1 MPSEEKRSR
10 RQRKS
15 TESNTSIQNKD
26 DTAEKKDGKKAK
38 TSPSVSSTED
48 SSSAILSSLMV
59 KVEDCLNNSMKQ
71 TSSENKNA
79 TVVTNELQRNFGIVD
94 STLVK
99 DKNQEKAGTDLAAVL
114 KDRDK
119 TPEKGDA
126 FLKEDNVHKTAP
138 NVPSGNERKGANFE
152 ESAPWVPEEA
162 TYNGPEEPCLST
174 KVTDSSEISKDR
186 QDMKKDKTTVLS
198 QRDSEKVL
206 VKDVTTKGSKITDL
220 MSTEK
225 VSSRAP
231 AKEVKDKTTSG
242 PKSTDVLGAEKIS
255 SRASLK
261 GGPSVPNS
269 KFPDK
274 RTEWL
279 QLTTVRGTKKAS
291 AIPSKDISRKSPVNF
306 SKSSVTGSANL
317 SVNNK
322 ADKNESG
329 GMACEPMEVDTSTI
343 SQKPPSSSEVK
354 PAVATNC
361 VSLSSS
367 NSTDHNGELF
377 AGEGLKTYSKKG
389 NVNKRKSI
397 SRENSLEDSST
408 ISKVSKMDNKE
419 SSEVDHVKN
428 MNHENS
434 KVELA
439 RRLNKKLANSQPNSK
454 PEEQTLRKLLQNS
467 VTPPERSKASRK
479 KSTDENKVQ
488 SSKKAKCE
496 ENNSNDIS
504 TEGVQHKPVT
514 RLEVKVN
521 TTTKTEE
528 DNVVDSV
535 SFVADQVVDEVS
547 INHSPT
553 VKDMPGNQF
562 EVAEASNQRL
572 SSRSKERIREMTH
585 KKKEL
590 KAKEE
595 KRRERKKARA
605 AESLRTVMDKEP
617 ETTESLEN
625 VVESVLDEKIPVI
638 YNAEGEF
645 SGHIIWSS
653 RSVLSC
659 YSSLC

>member
-15 TESNTSIQNKD
+15 TESNASIQNKD

-48 SSSAILSSLMV
+48 SSSAILSSLTV
-59 KVEDCLNNSMKQ
+59 KVEDFLNNSMKQ
-71 TSSENKNA
+71 TSSEDKSL
-79 TVVTNELQRNFGIVD
+79 TVVNNELQRNFGVVD

-99 DKNQEKAGTDLAAVL
+99 EKNQDKAGTDLEAVH

-119 TPEKGDA
+119 TPLKAPEKGDA
-126 FLKEDNVHKTAP
+126 SLKEENVHKMAP
-138 NVPSGNERKGANFE
+138 NVPSGNERKGADFE
-152 ESAPWVPEEA
+152 GSAPWVPEEA
-162 TYNGPEEPCLST
+162 TYNAPEKPCLST
-174 KVTDSSEISKDR
+174 KATDSSEISKDS
-186 QDMKKDKTTVLS
+186 QDMEKDKTTVLS
-198 QRDSEKVL
+198 QRGSEKVP
-206 VKDVTTKGSKITDL
+206 VKDLTTKGTKSTDL
-220 MSTEK
+220 LGTEK
-225 VSSRAP
+225 VSPRAP
-231 AKEVKDKTTSG
+231 AKEVKEITTRD

-255 SRASLK
+255 SRAPLK
-261 GGPSVPNS
+261 KGPSVPNS
-269 KFPDK
+269 KFSHK

-279 QLTTVRGTKKAS
+279 QLATVRGTKKAS
-291 AIPSKDISRKSPVNF
+291 AIPSKDITKTSPVNF
-306 SKSSVTGSANL
+306 SKSSVNGPANL

-322 ADKNESG
+322 ADKNESE

-354 PAVATNC
+354 LVVATNC
-361 VSLSSS
+361 VSLSST

-389 NVNKRKSI
+389 SANKRKSI

-408 ISKVSKMDNKE
+408 VSKLSKMDNKE
-419 SSEVDHVKN
+419 LSEVDHMKN
-428 MNHENS
+428 MIHDS

-439 RRLNKKLANSQPNSK
+439 RRLNEKLANSSQPNSK
-454 PEEQTLRKLLQNS
+454 PEEQTLRNLLQNS
-467 VTPPERSKASRK
+467 VTPPQRSKASRK

-496 ENNSNDIS
+496 ENNSNDPS
-504 TEGVQHKPVT
+504 TEEVQHKPVT

-521 TTTKTEE
+521 TTAKIEE

-562 EVAEASNQRL
+562 DVGEASNQRL
-572 SSRSKERIREMTH
+572 GSRSKERIREMTH

-605 AESLRTVMDKEP
+605 TESLRTVMDKEP
-617 ETTESLEN
+617 ETAESLEN

-645 SGHIIWSS
+645 LGHNM
-653 RSVLSC
+653 VK
-659 YSSLC
+659 SL